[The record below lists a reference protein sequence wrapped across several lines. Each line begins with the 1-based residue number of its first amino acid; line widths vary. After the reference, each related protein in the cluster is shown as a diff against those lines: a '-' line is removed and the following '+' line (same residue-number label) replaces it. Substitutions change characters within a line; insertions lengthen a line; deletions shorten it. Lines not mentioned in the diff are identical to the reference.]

1 MSLASVADLDD
12 LVRQVHLYH
21 PNADEA
27 LLRRAYAFSA
37 KAHEGQTRRSGEP
50 YLQHPLAVAGIL
62 TFLKLDVT
70 AIMAGLLHDT
80 LEDTVATR
88 EELQTHFGGAVA
100 HLVEG
105 VTKIGQIP
113 FRTYEEKQAENFRKM
128 LLSMAD
134 DIRVVF
140 IKLADRL
147 HNMRTLEHLPERKQK
162 QIAQETLDIYAP
174 LANRLGMSWMNQE
187 LEDLCFR
194 SLKPEAYSL
203 LKLRV
208 AKRDEERQEYVQLII
223 QTTVEALA
231 GMELSPGHAP
241 SVIPAHAGSQAPPP
255 SFLRTQGARGMPA
268 RVEGR
273 PKHLYSIHQKME
285 RQGIPF
291 EDVHDLA
298 AVRIITDT
306 WMQCYMILGLV
317 HSLWP
322 AVHGRFKDYIGTPRA
337 NLYQSLHTTVVGPQ
351 GDHVEFQIRT
361 EDMHR
366 VAEYGVASHWRYK
379 EQARVGERDEKVFS
393 WLRQFV
399 EWHTD
404 LSDHRQFMDSVKRDL
419 FHLDVFHDVV
429 FAFTPKGEVKELP
442 LGSTSVDFAYAIHTK
457 VGDHCVGAKV
467 RGKIVPLRQPLVS
480 GDTVEI
486 LTSPTQSPKREW
498 LKFVRTSRA
507 KTKIKHFLRVAEQ
520 QQGVE
525 LGRRLMEREFRRH
538 HSPSV
543 PSLTSEQLSR
553 VASEHGY
560 ESADAM
566 TRMVG
571 YGHLSAGQV
580 VNWMMAPG
588 EELPPSSVIP
598 AHAGNEAAATVV
610 PRIPVTSVKVMGCHT
625 VLMQLSKCCNPVPG
639 DPILGYMTRG
649 RGVMIHAVG
658 CPNLDVRDYENDRLI
673 EVEWDAQITGDY
685 AVKVRVST
693 IDRPGVLASVS
704 SAISASQANI
714 SRAEIMTG
722 EDQKAVLNFVIQISN
737 TLHLERTLDAVG
749 RVDGV
754 IVARRV
760 RHWQGA

>member
-162 QIAQETLDIYAP
+162 QIAQETLEIYAP

-194 SLKPEAYSL
+194 SLKPAAYSL

-208 AKRDEERQEYVQLII
+208 AKRDEERQEYVQSMI

-231 GMELSPGHAP
+231 GIELSC
-241 SVIPAHAGSQAPPP
+241 Q
-255 SFLRTQGARGMPA
+255 
-268 RVEGR
+268 VEGR

-306 WMQCYMILGLV
+306 WMQCYLILGLV

-322 AVHGRFKDYIGTPRA
+322 AVPGRFKDYIGTPRA

-361 EDMHR
+361 ADMHR

-404 LSDHRQFMDSVKRDL
+404 LSDHRQFMESVKRDL

-442 LGSTSVDFAYAIHTK
+442 LGATSVDFAYAIHTK

-525 LGRRLMEREFRRH
+525 LGRRLLEREFRRH

-543 PSLTSEQLSR
+543 PSLTSELLSR

-580 VNWMMAPG
+580 VNWMMSPG
-588 EELPPSSVIP
+588 EEPIPSVMSAHVEIRESAATMVPRIPVTATPSVIP
-598 AHAGNEAAATVV
+598 AHAG
-610 PRIPVTSVKVMGCHT
+610 IQVMGCHT

-658 CPNLDVRDYENDRLI
+658 CPNLEVRDYEKDRLI

-693 IDRPGVLASVS
+693 IDRPGVLANVS

-737 TLHLERTLDAVG
+737 TLHLERTLDAIG

>member
-88 EELQTHFGGAVA
+88 EELHTHFGGAVA

-162 QIAQETLDIYAP
+162 QIAQETLEIYAP

-208 AKRDEERQEYVQLII
+208 AKRDEERQEYVQSII

-231 GMELSPGHAP
+231 GIGLCC
-241 SVIPAHAGSQAPPP
+241 Q
-255 SFLRTQGARGMPA
+255 
-268 RVEGR
+268 VEGR

-298 AVRIITDT
+298 AVRIIADT
-306 WMQCYMILGLV
+306 RMQCYMILGLV

-322 AVHGRFKDYIGTPRA
+322 AVQGRFKDYIGTPRA

-507 KTKIKHFLRVAEQ
+507 KAKIKHFLRVAEQ

-525 LGRRLMEREFRRH
+525 LGRRLLEREFRRH

-543 PSLTSEQLSR
+543 PSLTSELLSR

-580 VNWMMAPG
+580 VNWMMSPG
-588 EELPPSSVIP
+588 GEPPPSVIP

-610 PRIPVTSVKVMGCHT
+610 SRIPVTAVTVMGCHT

-658 CPNLDVRDYENDRLI
+658 CPNLEVLDYEKDRLI

-693 IDRPGVLASVS
+693 IDRPGVLANVS

-722 EDQKAVLNFVIQISN
+722 EDRKAVLNFVIQISN
-737 TLHLERTLDAVG
+737 TLHLERTLDAIG

>member
-88 EELQTHFGGAVA
+88 EELHTHFGGAVA

-162 QIAQETLDIYAP
+162 QIAQETLEIYAP

-194 SLKPEAYSL
+194 SLKPAAYSL

-208 AKRDEERQEYVQLII
+208 AKRDEERQEYVQSMI

-231 GMELSPGHAP
+231 GIELSC
-241 SVIPAHAGSQAPPP
+241 Q
-255 SFLRTQGARGMPA
+255 
-268 RVEGR
+268 VEGR

-306 WMQCYMILGLV
+306 WMQCYLILGLV

-322 AVHGRFKDYIGTPRA
+322 AVPGRFKDYIGTPRA

-361 EDMHR
+361 ADMHR

-404 LSDHRQFMDSVKRDL
+404 LSDHRQFMESVKRDL

-442 LGSTSVDFAYAIHTK
+442 LGATSVDFAYAIHTK

-525 LGRRLMEREFRRH
+525 LGRRLLEREFRRH

-543 PSLTSEQLSR
+543 PSLTSDLLSR

-580 VNWMMAPG
+580 VNWMMSPG
-588 EELPPSSVIP
+588 EEPTPSVIP
-598 AHAGNEAAATVV
+598 AHVEIHEAAATVV
-610 PRIPVTSVKVMGCHT
+610 PRLPVTAVKVMGCHT

-658 CPNLDVRDYENDRLI
+658 CPNLEVRDYEKDRLI
-673 EVEWDAQITGDY
+673 EVEWDAQVTGDY

-693 IDRPGVLASVS
+693 IDRPGVLANVS

-737 TLHLERTLDAVG
+737 TLHLERTLDAIG

>member
-1 MSLASVADLDD
+1 MSLAIVTDLDD
-12 LVRQVHLYH
+12 LVRQTHLYH

-88 EELQTHFGGAVA
+88 EELQTHFGDEVA

-162 QIAQETLDIYAP
+162 QIAQETLEIYAP
-174 LANRLGMSWMNQE
+174 LANRLGMSWMKQE

-194 SLKPEAYSL
+194 SLKPEAYSF

-208 AKRDEERQEYVQLII
+208 AKRDEERQEYVQSII
-223 QTTVEALA
+223 QTTVDALA
-231 GMELSPGHAP
+231 GLKLSC
-241 SVIPAHAGSQAPPP
+241 Q
-255 SFLRTQGARGMPA
+255 
-268 RVEGR
+268 VEGR

-291 EDVHDLA
+291 EEVHDLA

-306 WMQCYMILGLV
+306 TMQCYTILGLV

-322 AVHGRFKDYIGTPRA
+322 SVHGRFKDYIGTPRS

-379 EQARVGERDEKVFS
+379 EQARVVERDEKVFS

-404 LSDHRQFMDSVKRDL
+404 LSDNRQFMDSVKRDL

-467 RGKIVPLRQPLVS
+467 QGKIVPLRQPLVS

-520 QQGVE
+520 QQGLE
-525 LGRRLMEREFRRH
+525 LGQRLLEREFRRH
-538 HSPSV
+538 HLPSV
-543 PSLTSEQLSR
+543 PSFASDRLSH
-553 VASEHGY
+553 VAGQHGY
-560 ESADAM
+560 GSTDEM

-571 YGHLSAGQV
+571 YGCLAAEQV
-580 VNWMMAPG
+580 VNWIVSPG
-588 EELPPSSVIP
+588 EEPDRKSDEAVDMVTPRTSVK
-598 AHAGNEAAATVV
+598 A
-610 PRIPVTSVKVMGCHT
+610 VKVMGYRD

-639 DPILGYMTRG
+639 DPILGYITRG
-649 RGVMIHAVG
+649 RGLTIHAMG
-658 CPNLDVRDYENDRLI
+658 CPNLEVLDYEKDRLI
-673 EVEWDAQITGDY
+673 EVEWDAEITGDH
-685 AVKVRVST
+685 AVKVCVST
-693 IDRPGVLASVS
+693 IDRPGVLANVS

-722 EDQKAVLNFVIQISN
+722 EDQKAVLDFVIQISN
-737 TLHLERTLDAVG
+737 TLHLERTLEAIG